1 MTVYWAF
8 ETIEGILKQ
17 DSLAGQASQL
27 GNDEQNYLDLL
38 RFKKRREEWLAGRLA
53 LKRLLQKVIT
63 DLSSLE
69 LDQIQILKA
78 ESGAPFIQVEGKVYP
93 KVSISI
99 SHSNGF
105 VLCGVSQQIFRLGVD
120 LERVENRSESFMGD
134 FFTQKEVEQIN
145 CQPTE
150 ERAFLSTLIWSEKEA
165 VLKALSLGLKMD
177 TRHIQIDLSNDR
189 DSNEWQHNT
198 FTVKNEKNLR
208 LLWRRQN
215 AFVLTVCGE
224 NICPADL
231 HQVEL

>member
-1 MTVYWAF
+1 MAVYWAF

-17 DSLAGQASQL
+17 DSLAGQVSQL

-53 LKRLLQKVIT
+53 LKRLLQKVNT

-78 ESGAPFIQVEGKVYP
+78 ESGAPFIQVEGKTYH

-99 SHSNGF
+99 SHSNGY

-145 CQPTE
+145 CQPIE

-177 TRHIQIDLSNDR
+177 TRHIQIDLSNYQA
-189 DSNEWQHNT
+189 SNGWQYNT

-215 AFVLTVCGE
+215 SFVLTVCGE
-224 NICPADL
+224 NIRPADI